1 VTGWVATRRSTAPRV
16 RRRPVRVGN
25 SGSSGISSVPAAREA
40 RLRDELLSEAL
51 TGEASSR
58 T

>member
-1 VTGWVATRRSTAPRV
+1 V
-16 RRRPVRVGN
+16 PV
-25 SGSSGISSVPAAREA
+25 AREA

>member
-1 VTGWVATRRSTAPRV
+1 V
-16 RRRPVRVGN
+16 PV
-25 SGSSGISSVPAAREA
+25 AREA
-40 RLRDELLSEAL
+40 RLRDELLCEAL